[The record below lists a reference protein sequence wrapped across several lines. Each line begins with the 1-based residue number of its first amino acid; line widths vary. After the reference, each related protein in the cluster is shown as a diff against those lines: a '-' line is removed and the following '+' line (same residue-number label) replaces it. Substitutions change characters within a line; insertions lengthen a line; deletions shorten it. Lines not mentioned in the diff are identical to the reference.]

1 GQLFAV
7 RRQSSTNLYP
17 DELIIEIQIPESNPK
32 TGQAFSKFRI
42 RQSIDFAIG
51 SVGVVLNLKS
61 GRISNSRLVLGAAA
75 PIPIR
80 IKAAEQFLNGKKP
93 GTKTAEQA
101 AQIAVKE
108 TSPLGKNGYKV
119 QLFRALVKRTIL
131 TAVEREGNTEMRQL

>member
-1 GQLFAV
+1 M
-7 RRQSSTNLYP
+7 
-17 DELIIEIQIPESNPK
+17 
-32 TGQAFSKFRI
+32 
-42 RQSIDFAIG
+42 
-51 SVGVVLNLKS
+51 GVVLNLES

-80 IKAAEQFLNGKKP
+80 IKAAEQFLNGKEP
-93 GTKTAEQA
+93 GKETAEQA

-131 TAVEREGNTEMRQL
+131 TAVEREGIEKLNKVSDEMRPI